1 MQNNNWISLKRI
13 TSLFLASLIL
23 FACTAT
29 FNWREIRSDEQGYSA
44 LLPAKSNLEQKE
56 MPFNDRLIETSLETS
71 TADDTLFAI
80 GSLKLNEKENSSS
93 DLITLMQKNALRT
106 IQQEI
111 EPVLV
116 NASFKL
122 AGENNLK
129 IDGEGFQMNG
139 VSLDGK
145 YRLYWVYW
153 VKRAD
158 GNQMTRVYQ
167 LTAMKAFKQKPS
179 DQEMNTLTE
188 QYGTFL
194 GGFKPY

>member
-1 MQNNNWISLKRI
+1 MQNNNWLSLKRI
-13 TSLFLASLIL
+13 ISPLLASVIL

-44 LLPAKSNLEQKE
+44 LFPAKSNLEQKE

-80 GSLKLNEKENSSS
+80 GSLKLNEKENSSA
-93 DLITLMQKNALRT
+93 DLIMLMQKNARIS
-106 IQQEI
+106 IQQDI
-111 EPVLV
+111 EPILV
-116 NASFKL
+116 KERFKL
-122 AGENNLK
+122 AGENSLK
-129 IDGEGFQMNG
+129 IDGEGFQMSG

-153 VKRAD
+153 VKRS
-158 GNQMTRVYQ
+158 GSNQMTRVYQ

-179 DQEMNTLTE
+179 DQEISSLTE
-188 QYGTFL
+188 QYNTFL